1 MPGAAALHAAP
12 VLGLLSSDVR
22 TTSSLPAQGLAPRQR
37 PPTGLHLAS
46 VKGCASASLLH
57 HGLSRKPYAAPRA
70 EKRLRRACVRCRA
83 QSDAA
88 LEWQTPPH
96 AAADVDSELW
106 AVLDLCSDDE
116 LEEVHSILFG
126 ASQAACM
133 HLLSVM
139 CTVMPEWVQGRRVQ
153 GRLRFSELLG

>member
-1 MPGAAALHAAP
+1 MLAAP
-12 VLGLLSSDVR
+12 ALAPLSHDAR
-22 TTSSLPAQGLAPRQR
+22 TPSSLPAQGPVPRQR
-37 PPTGLHLAS
+37 PPAGLHLAS
-46 VKGCASASLLH
+46 VKGCASASVLH
-57 HGLSRKPYAAPRA
+57 HGLSREPSAALRA
-70 EKRLRRACVRCRA
+70 EKRLRRACGRCRA

-133 HLLSVM
+133 HLLSVT
-139 CTVMPEWVQGRRVQ
+139 CTVMLEWVQGRLQ
-153 GRLRFSELLG
+153 SC